1 VIHGDHLTLRV
12 SQADIVGLMSPEP
25 LFGRVLTAMV
35 SPMKSD
41 GSLDLEGAAA
51 LAEHLVANGHD
62 GLVVN
67 GTTGESPTTTDAE
80 KVDLVRVVVEAVGQR
95 AHVIAGAGSNNTAHT
110 VESARAAEKAG
121 AHGLLIVTP
130 YYNKPPQEGILAHFT
145 TVADAT
151 DLPVIVYD
159 IPGRTGIPIHSQ
171 TLIRMA
177 DHPRIV
183 AVKDAKGDL
192 FAASEVMSQT
202 DLVWYSG
209 DDALNLAH
217 LTQGAVGI
225 ISVVGHLAGP
235 QYAEMVAAVGQGNLA
250 RAIEIH
256 RQLIPVVNAVMN
268 VTQGA
273 IAVKAALHDRGLL
286 SSDAVRL
293 PLVPATSE
301 QLAGVREG
309 LKMSGLS

>member
-1 VIHGDHLTLRV
+1 
-12 SQADIVGLMSPEP
+12 
-25 LFGRVLTAMV
+25 MV
-35 SPMKSD
+35 TPMHPD

-51 LAEHLVANGHD
+51 LAAHLVDNGHE

-67 GTTGESPTTTDAE
+67 GTTGESPTTTDLE
-80 KVDLVRVVVEAVGQR
+80 KVDLIRVVVEAVGDR
-95 AHVIAGAGSNNTAHT
+95 VRIIAGAGSNNTAHT
-110 VESARAAEKAG
+110 IECAQAAQKAG

-145 TVADAT
+145 AVADAT

-159 IPGRTGIPIHSQ
+159 IPGRTGTPIHTQ

-177 DHPRIV
+177 EHPRIV

-192 FAASEVMSQT
+192 FAASEVMSAT
-202 DLVWYSG
+202 DLLWYSG

-225 ISVVGHLAGP
+225 VSVVGHLASR
-235 QYAEMVAAVGQGNLA
+235 QYAEMIAAVGCGDLA

-256 RQLIPVVNAVMN
+256 RQLIPVVNAVMH
-268 VTQGA
+268 VTQGP
-273 IAVKAALHDRGLL
+273 IMVKAALHDLGIIA
-286 SSDAVRL
+286 SDMLRL
-293 PLVPATSE
+293 PLIPATTD
-301 QLAGVREG
+301 QLASVRAGIEKAG
-309 LKMSGLS
+309 LR